1 VEKNHNRNKI
11 IKFSTGKIIGCD
23 PRWKN
28 KDPSMNFQKM
38 LLAGLTAV
46 CLLGFRETDNK
57 TSYKRFF
64 HRQLSGEVHVVV
76 VKSNYEL
83 KVYDQDGWYGTYP
96 VVFGS
101 KNLGDKMMEG
111 DRRTPEGIYHI
122 ASKRPHE
129 KWDKMMLI
137 DFPTKSDIEKFNER
151 KAKGLIPRN
160 AKIGGGIA
168 IHGTWPHDDLAV
180 DLYQNWTNGCI
191 ALKNEDVDE
200 LYDLLPI
207 GTPVQIVKEEQTN

>member
-1 VEKNHNRNKI
+1 MKSK
-11 IKFSTGKIIGCD
+11 K
-23 PRWKN
+23 
-28 KDPSMNFQKM
+28 
-38 LLAGLTAV
+38 LLLGVMIVFT
-46 CLLGFRETDNK
+46 LLGFRETDNK

-64 HRQLSGEVHVVV
+64 HRHLTGAVTVVV
-76 VKSNYEL
+76 VKANYEL

-96 VVFGS
+96 AVFDNKS
-101 KNLGDKMMEG
+101 LDDKMVEG
-111 DRRTPEGIYHI
+111 DRRTPEGTFHI

-137 DFPTKSDIEKFNER
+137 DFPTRADLDKFNQR

-168 IHGTWPHDDLAV
+168 IHGTWPHDDMAV

-207 GTPVQIVKEEQTN
+207 GTTVAIVKEEKCILKPFRS

>member
-1 VEKNHNRNKI
+1 
-11 IKFSTGKIIGCD
+11 
-23 PRWKN
+23 
-28 KDPSMNFQKM
+28 MNFQKM

-46 CLLGFRETDNK
+46 SLLGFRETDNRK
-57 TSYKRFF
+57 TYKRFF
-64 HRQLSGEVHVVV
+64 NRHLNGAVYIVV
-76 VKSNYEL
+76 VKSSYEL

-101 KNLGDKMMEG
+101 KSLGDKMMEG
-111 DRRTPEGIYHI
+111 DRKTPEGVCHI

-137 DFPTKSDIEKFNER
+137 DFPTAADIQKFNQR
-151 KAKGLIPRN
+151 KAKGLVPRS

-168 IHGTWPHDDLAV
+168 IHETWPHDDMAV

-200 LYDLLPI
+200 LYDMLPI
-207 GTPVQIVKEEQTN
+207 GTEVQIFREAQE

>member
-1 VEKNHNRNKI
+1 MH
-11 IKFSTGKIIGCD
+11 
-23 PRWKN
+23 
-28 KDPSMNFQKM
+28 FQKM
-38 LLAGLTAV
+38 LLAGMTAF
-46 CLLGFRETDNK
+46 CLLGFREADNK

-64 HRQLSGEVHVVV
+64 HHRLAGEVRVVV
-76 VKSNYEL
+76 VKSTYEL

-111 DRRTPEGIYHI
+111 DRRTPEGTYHI

-137 DFPTKSDIEKFNER
+137 DFPTRTDIDKFNTR
-151 KAKGLIPRN
+151 KAQGLIPKN

-168 IHGTWPHDDLAV
+168 IHGTWPHDDMAV

-207 GTPVQIVKEEQTN
+207 GTMVQIVKEDQAQ